1 MTRQDDPPRV
11 RLLETQEGC
20 ADLAETPPP
29 KRPIRVLHLITSLDR
44 GGAENYLYT
53 LVTHIDRAH
62 FQMDVAVLRG
72 EGELV
77 SLFREAG
84 VKVHLL
90 HARLGT
96 DPTALGRLVSL
107 LRKERYDIL
116 HSHLFRADLYG
127 CLAAA
132 RLGPARPRLVSTR
145 HNDDRFFLNPFV
157 GMIHYWVSGRLD
169 MIIAISDHIARFTIA
184 RGVRDPRRVRR
195 VYHGL
200 RAQDAAEIERD
211 RQRVRAE
218 LGIGPTDFLVGNVGR
233 LAPQKGQRHL
243 VRAMPHLLGRVPH
256 AHALIAG
263 GGELESELRALAR
276 ELGVAERVHVL
287 GPRKD
292 VPAIMQAIDAF
303 AMPSIWEGFGIV
315 LLEAMAAA
323 KPIVA
328 SRVATIPEV
337 VADGETGYLVAPGD
351 AAALADALASLAA
364 DPTLSAAMGLAGRE
378 RLERLFSLDKM
389 VGDTGALYEEL
400 LEPNDPPSGP
410 GAESNFAV
418 ALPSS

>member
-1 MTRQDDPPRV
+1 MTRQAHAS
-11 RLLETQEGC
+11 ETRDGRD
-20 ADLAETPPP
+20 ALGAAHTARP
-29 KRPIRVLHLITSLDR
+29 PIRVLHLITSLDR
-44 GGAENYLYT
+44 GGAENYLYA
-53 LVTHIDRAH
+53 LLTHADRTR
-62 FQMDVAVLRG
+62 FQMDVAVIRG

-77 SLFREAG
+77 PAFREAG
-84 VKVHLL
+84 VTVHLL
-90 HARLGT
+90 HAHLRT
-96 DPTALGRLVSL
+96 DPRALGRLVSL
-107 LRKERYDIL
+107 LREGGYDVL

-132 RLGPARPRLVSTR
+132 RLGPVRPRLVSTR

-157 GMIHYWVSGRLD
+157 GVLHYWVSARLD
-169 MIIAISDHIARFTIA
+169 MIIAISDHVARFTIA

-200 RAQDAAEIERD
+200 RPQDADAIARD
-211 RQRVRAE
+211 RQRVRGE
-218 LGIGPTDFLVGNVGR
+218 LGVGPGDFLVGNVGR

-243 VRAMPHLLGRVPH
+243 VRAMPPLLERVPR

-263 GGELESELRALAR
+263 GGELEAELRALAE
-276 ELGVAERVHVL
+276 ELGVGSRVHVL
-287 GPRKD
+287 GPRTD

-337 VADGETGYLVAPGD
+337 VSDSETGYLVPPGD
-351 AAALADALASLAA
+351 PVALAEGLAALATDPAAAAL
-364 DPTLSAAMGLAGRE
+364 MGAAGRD
-378 RLERLFSLDKM
+378 RLQRRFSLDKM

-400 LEPNDPPSGP
+400 LDAS
-410 GAESNFAV
+410 ATCTD
-418 ALPSS
+418 